1 MPTKKEIQ
9 ENMAI
14 DDVLCWI
21 IKHRDNKEYIDLIF
35 ELAESFREIYG
46 DDESNKGEK
55 E

>member
-21 IKHRDNKEYIDLIF
+21 IKHRDNKEHIVLIF
-35 ELAESFREIYG
+35 ELVESFRELYG
-46 DDESNKGEK
+46 DENNKGEK